1 VARGDKQRSGVGE
14 FQHVKPVWPLTSRG
28 QPNAHSRLE
37 AMDLA
42 QFGRQSS
49 FDMECSAMLV
59 HAKRLTEEGGLVSVF
74 KPEWAEAAV
83 RLYSATGGGFTAQDV
98 VKAVAAANGDAGA
111 AQRALLSPAAG
122 GGDSTQQ
129 TLQTELSRCGL
140 RELRRRAT
148 ELGVSEDRLEEALDA
163 DDPKHAVT

>member
-1 VARGDKQRSGVGE
+1 
-14 FQHVKPVWPLTSRG
+14 
-28 QPNAHSRLE
+28 
-37 AMDLA
+37 MDLA

-122 GGDSTQQ
+122 GRGLNAADSADRTIQVRAARAA
-129 TLQTELSRCGL
+129 EARHRAW
-140 RELRRRAT
+140 RERR
-148 ELGVSEDRLEEALDA
+148 
-163 DDPKHAVT
+163 